1 MKVKA
6 FHLMSKAATPKLKS
20 LDRFWNQ

>member
-1 MKVKA
+1 
-6 FHLMSKAATPKLKS
+6 MSKAATPKLKS

>member
-1 MKVKA
+1 MKMQA
-6 FHLMSKAATPKLKS
+6 FHLMSKAATLKLKS

>member
-1 MKVKA
+1 
-6 FHLMSKAATPKLKS
+6 MSKAATLKLKS